1 MEACELLGLE
11 LRLDRLEAEIA
22 GELPPYLRQFA
33 RAYAAG
39 AHPPRAPEV
48 LLRPTTLE
56 TARATL
62 AHSVLA
68 DRGLALLRLAG
79 PAAIEADAAVAT
91 ARAVES
97 TWPALAVLAAARDAA
112 ATARFGRRAIDAL
125 HRLHGG
131 AAVSS
136 AGGPAIAVDAA
147 NDPLPP
153 AVAGWF
159 EPDGVAVDD
168 RAIADAWQAVR
179 ARHGVDGAV
188 RFERA
193 AGVRPRTFVVE
204 PGREII
210 VVIPERVAAPA
221 ERFAVLHELGHAVA
235 ALAMPAGIPRVLDEA
250 VAAHVA
256 AAIERDGE
264 PWYSPLAVAA
274 RARRRALARALDR
287 IERALPELPAE
298 PRLSERPP
306 WALWHDA
313 GAQAAYVA
321 AEAITG
327 DVERALGASPA
338 PGALASAL
346 ATWRA
351 EIDRLGAGA
360 CAP

>member
-1 MEACELLGLE
+1 
-11 LRLDRLEAEIA
+11 
-22 GELPPYLRQFA
+22 
-33 RAYAAG
+33 
-39 AHPPRAPEV
+39 
-48 LLRPTTLE
+48 
-56 TARATL
+56 
-62 AHSVLA
+62 
-68 DRGLALLRLAG
+68 
-79 PAAIEADAAVAT
+79 
-91 ARAVES
+91 
-97 TWPALAVLAAARDAA
+97 
-112 ATARFGRRAIDAL
+112 
-125 HRLHGG
+125 
-131 AAVSS
+131 
-136 AGGPAIAVDAA
+136 
-147 NDPLPP
+147 
-153 AVAGWF
+153 VAGWF

-168 RAIADAWQAVR
+168 RVIADAWQAIRV
-179 ARHGVDGAV
+179 RHGVDGAV

-235 ALAMPAGIPRVLDEA
+235 ALAMPAGIPRVIDEA
-250 VAAHVA
+250 AAAYVA

-287 IERALPELPAE
+287 IERALPALPAE

-321 AEAITG
+321 AEAIAE
-327 DVERALGASPA
+327 DLERALGASPA
-338 PGALASAL
+338 PGALAAAL

-351 EIDRLGAGA
+351 EIDRLGAGT